1 SDRSSITLS
10 WKSNASEI
18 TAFEVWRS
26 DTPDGTYTKLSG
38 TIPGN
43 VLTYTDGGLTEGTIY
58 YYKVRAVSGSEYSD
72 FSDYISAA
80 TIKYEVNINFN
91 DGIAPQ
97 PLPWNNTDLVY
108 SGYKLTNLVNDNNLP
123 TGINFTILDNFSGFN
138 D

>member
-1 SDRSSITLS
+1 V
-10 WKSNASEI
+10 
-18 TAFEVWRS
+18 F
-26 DTPDGTYTKLSG
+26 
-38 TIPGN
+38 
-43 VLTYTDGGLTEGTIY
+43 TYTDGGLTEGTIY

-138 D
+138 DWGMITGNNSGPVPDNVMREFYYSLYAESARFMIDGLSFV